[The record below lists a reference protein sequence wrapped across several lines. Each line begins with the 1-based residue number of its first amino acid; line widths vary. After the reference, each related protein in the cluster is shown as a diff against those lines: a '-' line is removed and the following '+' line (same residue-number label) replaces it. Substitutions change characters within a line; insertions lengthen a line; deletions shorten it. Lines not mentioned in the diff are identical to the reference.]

1 MKRLALV
8 LALVAAMPA
17 TAAPLDLS
25 LRPMARPVPEAP
37 LRPVARPV
45 AAEAAVAVTPPPVEA
60 RISTRSVAV
69 GLLPR
74 ALFAERMLDPGPAMS
89 APVAAVATPVL
100 SPLPAVAVL
109 SGADLR
115 PVPRPDL
122 SPDLRPVALVLPAVD
137 RVLGPRPQARPASLQ
152 ADIAARVQDVAFAAW
167 APMAPPTLS
176 SLAVAEALRPP
187 LRPQEVSLRASQVPT
202 PAQPLAM
209 GSGLCGVAI
218 LSGSVLGN
226 VPGSGACGVEDAVEV
241 TAVGG
246 IRLSTGA
253 TMDCATASA
262 LARWVE
268 RVAHPAVGNAGGG
281 LARIEVAG
289 AYACRGRNN
298 QPGARLSE
306 HAFGRAIDVTGIRLQ
321 DGTRLTVLHDWGNAI
336 MRQMHRGACGIFG
349 TVLGPEA
356 NRFHRDHFH
365 FDTARYRSGS
375 YCE

>member
-1 MKRLALV
+1 MKHLALA
-8 LALVAAMPA
+8 LALIC
-17 TAAPLDLS
+17 AAPLAAAPIDIS
-25 LRPMARPVPEAP
+25 LRPLARPAPEAP

-45 AAEAAVAVTPPPVEA
+45 VAVAPQVEA
-60 RISTRSVAV
+60 RVSTLSVPAGV
-69 GLLPR
+69 APRLLAPR
-74 ALFAERMLDPGPAMS
+74 LSPA
-89 APVAAVATPVL
+89 AAVD
-100 SPLPAVAVL
+100 PAVVVL
-109 SGADLR
+109 QGAALR
-115 PVPRPDL
+115 PAA
-122 SPDLRPVALVLPAVD
+122 RPVALALPARQVPS
-137 RVLGPRPQARPASLQ
+137 LRPAARPAGLQ
-152 ADIAARVQDVAFAAW
+152 DEVAARAQQTALAAG

-176 SLAVAEALRPP
+176 ALAVAEALRPP
-187 LRPQEVSLRASQVPT
+187 LRPQEVSARAAQVPT

-226 VPGSGACGVEDAVEV
+226 VPGSGACGIEDAVEV

-253 TMDCATASA
+253 TVDCATATA

-289 AYACRGRNN
+289 SYACRGRNN

-306 HAFGRAIDVTGIRLQ
+306 HAFGRAIDITGIRLQ

-336 MRQMHRGACGIFG
+336 MREMHRGACGIFG
-349 TVLGPEA
+349 TVLGPGA

-365 FDTARYRSGS
+365 FDTARYRAGS
-375 YCE
+375 YCQ